1 MFGGQ
6 LTATMFRV
14 SVREAGLCQRIKY
27 ILAACII
34 VSELVWLVEL
44 IGDEIRCQISAE
56 IINVSIY
63 GVGKWWDHGV
73 GPCHWQPS

>member
-1 MFGGQ
+1 MFEAQ
-6 LTATMFRV
+6 LTATMCRG

-44 IGDEIRCQISAE
+44 IGDEMRCQISAE
-56 IINVSIY
+56 IINATLYS
-63 GVGKWWDHGV
+63 VG
-73 GPCHWQPS
+73 